1 MDKPPT
7 HETQNEL
14 EFIRT
19 IGSHSLHTR
28 RISRT
33 EMLKRYLVGCEQRTN
48 WMSIDKEKVMEFA
61 RTEMGVKAAG
71 ITK

>member
-1 MDKPPT
+1 MNETPT
-7 HETQNEL
+7 HETNNEL

-19 IGSHSLHTR
+19 IGTHSLHTR
-28 RISRT
+28 KIPRA

-61 RTEMGVKAAG
+61 RTEIG
-71 ITK
+71 